1 MDFWVYL
8 IFFFFFSVDGEKG
21 LFMGLDFIGDTH
33 IIPKEKKKKQVI
45 GEDRIRV
52 SPYTCKREAYNSYCK
67 RKKKDLARD
76 ALKKGLIKVH

>member
-1 MDFWVYL
+1 
-8 IFFFFFSVDGEKG
+8 
-21 LFMGLDFIGDTH
+21 MGLDFIGGHTH
-33 IIPKEKKKKQVI
+33 YTERKKKKQVI